1 MSMLPKWL
9 PSVETIRDNVV
20 LARVTRH
27 SRWPSL
33 RTTVWLFVA
42 AFLVGTGG
50 TVALL
55 VVSPTLNA
63 AELLGYVFILGGQA
77 VSFLSP
83 PVAAVMAVIATV
95 TDVRSEAY
103 QLMRLSLLPREEIVS
118 GYIYAALYRLRL
130 LWVLAFGLLLPL
142 VATLLTVS
150 LLPEASLFGILE
162 VLFVLAA
169 WSTGAALGGVF
180 NWLAVCIAV
189 WQALRWKHVGL
200 AIAVVIVLLGWTEV
214 LGWVAL
220 LLVNSLVFGGAVQ
233 TGSEVSLI
241 CCYPVFFFLVS
252 IVVYGLTRVIR
263 ERAESFI

>member
-1 MSMLPKWL
+1 
-9 PSVETIRDNVV
+9 
-20 LARVTRH
+20 
-27 SRWPSL
+27 
-33 RTTVWLFVA
+33 
-42 AFLVGTGG
+42 
-50 TVALL
+50 
-55 VVSPTLNA
+55 
-63 AELLGYVFILGGQA
+63 
-77 VSFLSP
+77 
-83 PVAAVMAVIATV
+83 
-95 TDVRSEAY
+95 
-103 QLMRLSLLPREEIVS
+103 VS

-200 AIAVVIVLLGWTEV
+200 AIAAVIVLLGWTEV

-220 LLVNSLVFGGAVQ
+220 PLVNWVMFDSVFQ
-233 TGSEVSLI
+233 TGSVALLI
-241 CCYPVFFFLVS
+241 CFPVGFFFLVS

-263 ERAESFI
+263 EKAEGCI